1 MANFSHVG
9 SNTPDQFSSYK
20 IMTVNNANI
29 GATGNA
35 VATLNLLQGTKYIIR
50 RITVSDA
57 NKDISTANVTIITSS
72 DGNTSNAVSNN
83 VVLSNVSAATTKFQD
98 VGLATAALTTVYSA
112 TALYVKVNTA
122 VSGGT
127 CDINVYGDIVTL

>member
-20 IMTVNNANI
+20 LFTVNNANI
-29 GATGNA
+29 AATGNA

-57 NKDISTANVTIITSS
+57 SKDISSGNVTIITSS
-72 DGNTSNAVSNN
+72 DGNASNAVANN
-83 VVLSNVSAATTKFQD
+83 TVLSSLTANAKYQD
-98 VGLATAALTTVYSA
+98 LGLATAAASTVYSN

-122 VSGGT
+122 VTGGT